1 MSILKNILLKFR
13 NNRFGKISKRK
24 CAEKKVEEALQEN
37 LKFLQTVINTIPNPI
52 FYKDYYGI
60 YKHCNTAFLEYLGL
74 KYKDVIGKG
83 VYDIYPKELADIYYK
98 ADNELMQSKDKQ
110 IYEAKFIYKDGS
122 LRDVIFNKAAIRDK
136 EDRVTGL
143 VGVIVDI
150 TERKLAG
157 KNIQRLLKMK
167 DAAIV
172 VNQAIIGTNNINELF
187 NLVLEK
193 VSKVIEN
200 AKFSCVLVLD
210 EDENLKVAACR
221 GYDREKAKKYSLKL
235 KDTFLWIKTQGRLD
249 NAIIINDIQKI
260 LKDRFP
266 NILENESGVEIQS
279 SISAPIIV
287 DGELFGFVNVDS
299 SSSYVFDEYDL
310 DMMEYLRNQI
320 AILISKHKLYKETIY
335 LSRYDKL
342 TNVYNRSYF
351 EELFDRYIKEAITDK
366 KEFLL
371 VLFDL
376 NRLKFV
382 NDNYG
387 HLAGDKLIQVFSSNL
402 SSLIGYNDYFA
413 RFGGDEF
420 IAVFS
425 TNESQKIAKMFEDLI
440 RDFKSNPIIFEQNSI
455 VCEFSYGIAKF
466 PHDGKNYDQL
476 VKVADER
483 MYSYKK
489 RIKNSQKN
497 L

>member
-1 MSILKNILLKFR
+1 MSILKKILINLKG
-13 NNRFGKISKRK
+13 NRSEKVLKMKCDNRK
-24 CAEKKVEEALQEN
+24 AEEALQGN
-37 LKFLQTVINTIPNPI
+37 LKFLQ
-52 FYKDYYGI
+52 
-60 YKHCNTAFLEYLGL
+60 
-74 KYKDVIGKG
+74 
-83 VYDIYPKELADIYYK
+83 
-98 ADNELMQSKDKQ
+98 
-110 IYEAKFIYKDGS
+110 
-122 LRDVIFNKAAIRDK
+122 
-136 EDRVTGL
+136 
-143 VGVIVDI
+143 
-150 TERKLAG
+150 
-157 KNIQRLLKMK
+157 RLLKMR

-193 VSKVIEN
+193 ISEVIEN
-200 AKFSCVLVLD
+200 AEFACILVLSKD
-210 EDENLKVAACR
+210 KNLSVAACK
-221 GYDREKAKKYSLKL
+221 GYDEEKSKSYSLKL
-235 KDTFLWIKTQGRLD
+235 KDTFLWLETQGKIN
-249 NAIIINDIQKI
+249 NAIIINDIQKT

-266 NILENESGVEIQS
+266 NILENNSGAKIQS

-299 SSSYVFDEYDL
+299 SNNYAFDKYDL

-351 EELFDRYIKEAITDK
+351 EELFDKYIKYAITDK

-376 NRLKFV
+376 NGLKFV

-387 HLAGDKLIQVFSSNL
+387 HLAGDKLIQAFSSSLNR
-402 SSLIGYNDYFA
+402 LIGANDYFA

-425 TNESQKIAKMFEDLI
+425 TNESEKIAKMFEDLI
-440 RDFKSNPIIFEQNSI
+440 RDFKNNPIIFEQNNI
-455 VCEFSYGIAKF
+455 ICEFSYGIAEF
-466 PHDGKNYDQL
+466 PYDGKNYDQL
-476 VKVADER
+476 VKTADER
-483 MYSYKK
+483 MYRYKK
-489 RIKNSQKN
+489 NIKNIQKIHES
-497 L
+497 